1 MMALRTSIGALDAGD
16 LDRLL
21 ARGRS
26 TDPDVARSVSATIAD
41 VRARGDDAL
50 RDAVRRFDGVQHP
63 VLEVPAA
70 ELRAAVEGLDPD
82 FRAALETAAAAIAA
96 FHKAQL
102 PEPLEVQ
109 AGPGL
114 RLGHRPDPLR
124 RVGVYAPG
132 GRASYPSSVLMGVV
146 PARVAGVGEV
156 VVCSPPGGDGRP
168 AAGVLAAAAIAGAD
182 RVFAV
187 GGAAAIAGLAY
198 GTATLPAVDRVVG
211 PGNAYVT
218 EAKRQLTGVVGI
230 DSPAGP
236 SELLVI
242 ADDGA
247 APERIARE
255 LLAQAEHDP
264 DAAVVLVAIDAGV
277 AAAAE
282 RALARLVADS
292 PRRDIVR
299 AALAASGA
307 VLAAASL
314 EEAVSFAERYAP
326 EHLLLL
332 VRQPQ
337 DALARVR
344 CAGTVFLGD
353 GASVAFGDYT
363 TGANHVLPTA
373 GHARAY
379 SGLSVDDFFRWTT
392 WQEIGPD
399 AAARLADAT
408 ATLAEREGL
417 PGHAAAA
424 RGAAQREADGTAA
437 AAGSA
442 KAGAEEAAMPAAAE
456 VPATEMAAPAP
467 ATPAASTP
475 PQARPGIRTLALYDP
490 RRGSVPVDVSDNTN
504 LFGAAPS
511 AVAAL
516 TGPPAALVSRYPS
529 PYADRLKRAAAERFG
544 VAPENVTTGCGSDD
558 LIDSA
563 VRAFCPPDTVL
574 AFQSPTF
581 PMAALFAG
589 MNDARPVGV
598 APGPDFG
605 LDADA
610 LLAADAR
617 VLYVC
622 RPNNPSG
629 NLFDASA
636 VRRLMAEA
644 PGLVL
649 LDEAYAEFAGESLI
663 PEAVSSRGTVVLR
676 TLSKAYGLAG
686 LRVGLAVGPAPVI
699 AEIEKSR
706 GPFKIGALA
715 EEAAVAALSRDADW
729 VAETVERTARQRDW
743 LAVRIEELGLRVW
756 PSRTNFLLVG
766 LGGRRADDVAAG
778 LRARGLGVRAFP
790 GLPLAGDAIR
800 VTVGPDDAMDALV
813 RALTETL
820 A

>member
-1 MMALRTSIGALDAGD
+1 MMALRTTIGALGAGD
-16 LDRLL
+16 LERLL

-26 TDPDVARSVSATIAD
+26 ADPEVARSVAGTLAD

-50 RDAVRRFDGVQHP
+50 RDAVRRFDGVERP

-70 ELRAAVEGLDPD
+70 ELRAAVDGLEPA

-102 PEPLEVQ
+102 PVPLEVQ

-146 PARVAGVGEV
+146 PARVAGVDEV
-156 VVCSPPGGDGRP
+156 VVCSPPGKDGLP
-168 AAGVLAAAAIAGAD
+168 APGVLAAAAIAGAD

-264 DAAVVLVAIDAGV
+264 DAAVVLVATDAGV

-282 RALARLVADS
+282 RALERLVPDS

-307 VLAAASL
+307 VLTGSL
-314 EEAVSFAERYAP
+314 EEALSFAERYAP

-332 VRQPQ
+332 VHQPQ

-408 ATLAEREGL
+408 ATLAEGEGL

-424 RGAAQREADGTAA
+424 RGAAGREAPRTAA
-437 AAGSA
+437 SSA
-442 KAGAEEAAMPAAAE
+442 
-456 VPATEMAAPAP
+456 
-467 ATPAASTP
+467 P
-475 PQARPGIRTLALYDP
+475 PQARPGIRSLVLYDP

-516 TGPPAALVSRYPS
+516 TGSPAALVSRYPS
-529 PYADRLKRAAAERFG
+529 PYADRLKRAAADRFG
-544 VAPENVTTGCGSDD
+544 VAPENITTGCGSDD
-558 LIDSA
+558 VIDSA
-563 VRAFCPPDTVL
+563 VRAFCTPGTVL
-574 AFQSPTF
+574 AYQAPTF

-589 MNDARPVGV
+589 MNDARAVGV

-644 PGLVL
+644 PGLLL
-649 LDEAYAEFAGESLI
+649 LDEAYAEFAGESMI
-663 PEAVSSRGTVVLR
+663 GEAVASRGTVVLR

-715 EEAAVAALSRDADW
+715 EEAAVAALARDADW
-729 VAETVERTARQRDW
+729 VAETVERTGRQRDR
-743 LAVRIEELGLRVW
+743 LAGRIEELGLRVW

-766 LGGRRADDVAAG
+766 LGERRADDVAAG

-813 RALTETL
+813 RALKETL

>member
-26 TDPDVARSVSATIAD
+26 TDPDIARSVSATIAD

-70 ELRAAVEGLDPD
+70 ELRAAAEGLDPD

-146 PARVAGVGEV
+146 PARVAGVDEV

-218 EAKRQLTGVVGI
+218 EAKGQLTGVVGI

-264 DAAVVLVAIDAGV
+264 DAAVVLVATDAGV

-282 RALARLVADS
+282 RALERLVADS

-299 AALAASGA
+299 AALASSGA
-307 VLAAASL
+307 VLTAASL
-314 EEAVSFAERYAP
+314 EEALSFAERYAP

-392 WQEIGPD
+392 WQEIGPE

-408 ATLAEREGL
+408 ATLAEGEGL

-424 RGAAQREADGTAA
+424 RGAAEREVDDTAA
-437 AAGSA
+437 SSA
-442 KAGAEEAAMPAAAE
+442 
-456 VPATEMAAPAP
+456 
-467 ATPAASTP
+467 P

-589 MNDARPVGV
+589 MNDARAIAVP
-598 APGPDFG
+598 PGPAFG

-636 VRRLMAEA
+636 VRRLMAEST
-644 PGLVL
+644 GLVL
-649 LDEAYAEFAGESLI
+649 LDEAYAEFAGESMI
-663 PEAVSSRGTVVLR
+663 GEAVASRGTVVLR

-686 LRVGLAVGPAPVI
+686 LRVGLAVGPAPII

-715 EEAAVAALSRDADW
+715 EEAAVAALARDADW
-729 VAETVERTARQRDW
+729 VAETVERTGRQRDR
-743 LAVRIEELGLRVW
+743 LAGRIQELGLRVW

-766 LGGRRADDVAAG
+766 LGERRADDVAAG

-813 RALTETL
+813 RALKETL